1 MQREPTTDRVFTAFI
16 RRPDEAHGDAVGL
29 VPPTVAQ
36 AHGRESGDAED
47 ASRIEEETGM
57 NAVVVD
63 RQEQQSTAVAVNPMQ
78 MLAQAVAQGMP
89 IEVLRDLMTLK
100 KEWEADEA
108 RKAFVAAMATFKAD
122 PPEILKDKRVSYEN
136 KTGKLT
142 QYDHATLGN
151 ICAAVIQGLA
161 KVAISH
167 RWEVA
172 QNENRIK
179 VTCILTHAQGHSES
193 VSMHSA
199 ADDSGGKNS
208 IQAIASAVTYLQ
220 RYTLMSATGLAAMD
234 KEADDDGAG
243 AEPGYF
249 INEKQIYDLKALG
262 EEVGVNK
269 DQFLKFMKVDGLEKI
284 PASQYK
290 TAVAGLE
297 SKRK

>member
-1 MQREPTTDRVFTAFI
+1 MSAVVEQTREP
-16 RRPDEAHGDAVGL
+16 
-29 VPPTVAQ
+29 
-36 AHGRESGDAED
+36 
-47 ASRIEEETGM
+47 
-57 NAVVVD
+57 
-63 RQEQQSTAVAVNPMQ
+63 QSTAVVTANPMQ

-108 RKAFVAAMATFKAD
+108 RKAFVGAMAAFKSD
-122 PPEILKDKRVSYEN
+122 PPEIIKDKHVAYQKKDGNWTE
-136 KTGKLT
+136 
-142 QYDHATLGN
+142 YDHASIGQV
-151 ICAAVIQGLA
+151 CAAVIQGLA
-161 KVAISH
+161 KVGISH
-167 RWEVA
+167 RWELA
-172 QNENRIK
+172 QNDKQIK
-179 VTCILTHAQGHSES
+179 VTCVLTHAQGHSES

-220 RYTLMSATGLAAMD
+220 RYTLLSATGLAAID
-234 KEADDDGAG
+234 SDDDGVG
-243 AEPGYF
+243 AEPPEPSYF
-249 INEKQIYDLKALG
+249 INEKQIHDLKALG

-297 SKRK
+297 SKRKK